1 MKKSEKSSLTT
12 GGSSLAPGGMK
23 ISDSNWTTVGLLF
36 FFFFAFSPEASSN
49 ITLYPSFTFVDSIKP
64 WRPSNSTRWPFD
76 SFKTLVDIGIRGSA
90 DRKNDARL
98 FGEA

>member
-1 MKKSEKSSLTT
+1 MR
-12 GGSSLAPGGMK
+12 
-23 ISDSNWTTVGLLF
+23 ISDPNRTTVGLLF
-36 FFFFAFSPEASSN
+36 FFFAFFPEASSN
-49 ITLYPSFTFVDSIKP
+49 ITLYPSFTFDEALASADSMKLA
-64 WRPSNSTRWPFD
+64 TVKLHHWPFD